1 MQTQRQRLSHHRAWR
16 RAGLSLLEI
25 IVALAVLTGS
35 AAILAQMVDLGA
47 RHAERSRQISEAQ
60 TLAHNLL
67 SELLADLRPWESTQA
82 PQPVDLWSPWD
93 YQLQIEPVGLGD
105 LVAVTV
111 TVVERVEAG
120 APAAAPLEAPAP
132 DPTVLTQRR
141 HYRLT
146 RWVRRKMAADHEF
159 PSFQRQ
165 GSPSANIPQ
174 ASAEGFQF
182 GDR

>member
-1 MQTQRQRLSHHRAWR
+1 
-16 RAGLSLLEI
+16 LLEI

-35 AAILAQMVDLGA
+35 AAILAQMIDLGA

-67 SELLADLRPWESTQA
+67 NELLAEVRPWESTQA
-82 PQPVDLWSPWD
+82 PQPVDLWRPWD

-111 TVVERVEAG
+111 TVVERVEADASASVP
-120 APAAAPLEAPAP
+120 APAQAEAPAP
-132 DPTVLTQRR
+132 DQTVLTQPRQ
-141 HYRLT
+141 YRLT
-146 RWVRRKMAADHEF
+146 RWVRRNMAADHEF

-165 GSPSANIPQ
+165 GSPATNVPQ
-174 ASAEGFQF
+174 ASAEGVLF